1 MAAAELVYAPRRR
14 RRPAWGKIALAA
26 LVMLGLAAAW
36 RFSPLADYLTHE
48 RIAGWAQAARET
60 PWAPF
65 VLVLAYTPA
74 AFVLFPRPVL
84 TVISVVAF
92 GAWLGLAYAVAG
104 ILGAALATYCV
115 GRYMPREKVRRIVG
129 DTLDE
134 AAPIF
139 RGHAVVGVFAAN
151 MVPVPPFGV
160 QGIIA
165 GCMRLN
171 VWQYALGT
179 LLSVLPT
186 GILLAFFGHQL
197 SAGLEGN
204 ASVWLL
210 ALPLLG
216 MAIFVFLGRRWA
228 QRRNQANRGSPP
240 QECAGG

>member
-1 MAAAELVYAPRRR
+1 MKPTKPRRP

-26 LVMLGLAAAW
+26 LVMLALAAAW
-36 RFSPLADYLTHE
+36 RFSPLADYLTQE
-48 RIAGWAQAARET
+48 RIAGWAQAARTT
-60 PWAPF
+60 PWAPL
-65 VLVLAYTPA
+65 VLVFAYTPA

-84 TVISVVAF
+84 TVISIVAF
-92 GAWLGLAYAVAG
+92 GAWLGLAYALAG
-104 ILGAALATYCV
+104 ILGAALATYGV
-115 GRYMPREKVRRIVG
+115 GRYMPRERVRRIVG
-129 DTLDE
+129 DAFDD

-179 LLSVLPT
+179 LLSILPT
-186 GILLAFFGHQL
+186 GILLAFFGHQV
-197 SAGLEGN
+197 SAGLEGHV
-204 ASVWLL
+204 SVWLL
-210 ALPLLG
+210 GLPLLG

-228 QRRNQANRGSPP
+228 TRRSRAPIGSP
-240 QECAGG
+240 QRCAEA